1 MTSRRT
7 PRVCVLSFFT
17 SAALIV
23 GPGAPVGAATT
34 AAAVTT
40 TVSSPTNM
48 TATVSGVT
56 TTPEPGSLPAVWS
69 AVGSPYVIDPQ
80 AAQQLFDSY
89 WQLRLTDLSFDDDQ
103 LLGLIETGPALRVDA
118 NTCGCGVAFWGPS
131 LADSIFLTKQTSF
144 PAYFVAESRTDI
156 GGNSSAARSIVVLLF
171 ERTSAS
177 SSWKVVVDSQQ
188 QDLANKPPA
197 QTIDTPLTDSAGY
210 DIADVLIFPGGANAL
225 TADAAAYWEY
235 WAVHRAAPPS
245 SVFTADYWT
254 TEWSPT
260 IATEE
265 QTVSDEGYP
274 VRFHFSVAESN
285 NAWLVPQWQRSIAF
299 GSVMYTATFTNPGG
313 VVNQDA
319 EREPFAPSLA
329 PGRYTSV
336 VETKVVEPWFYILP
350 DGKASIYGASPWPV
364 AITGY
369 GWRPLS

>member
-1 MTSRRT
+1 
-7 PRVCVLSFFT
+7 
-17 SAALIV
+17 
-23 GPGAPVGAATT
+23 
-34 AAAVTT
+34 
-40 TVSSPTNM
+40 
-48 TATVSGVT
+48 
-56 TTPEPGSLPAVWS
+56 
-69 AVGSPYVIDPQ
+69 VGSPYVIDPQ

-103 LLGLIETGPALRVDA
+103 LLGMIETGPALRADA
-118 NTCGCGVAFWGPS
+118 NTCGCGVSFWGAS

-156 GGNSSAARSIVVLLF
+156 SGNSSGDRSIVVLLF
-171 ERTSAS
+171 ERTSAT
-177 SSWKVVVDSQQ
+177 SSWKVVIDSQQ

-197 QTIDTPLTDSAGY
+197 QTIDAPLTDSSGY
-210 DIADVLIFPGGANAL
+210 DISAVLIFPGGANAL

-235 WAVHRAAPPS
+235 WAVHRAPPPS

-265 QTVSDEGYP
+265 QTVSEEGYP
-274 VRFHFSVAESN
+274 VRFHFSVAESS

-313 VVNQDA
+313 FVDQDA
-319 EREPFAPSLA
+319 EREPFAPALA

-336 VETKVVEPWFYILP
+336 VETKLVEPWFYVLP

-364 AITGY
+364 TIAGY